1 MANPRRNSLA
11 NTNSNQSSIFANQ
24 TSTPTHANS
33 TSSRIIHFLKKP
45 HAFPFLL
52 SVFLFLTWL
61 SLKLQHSNSHFSPP
75 TPTLAR
81 AQQTLNHHDYEDDAK
96 AGLVRFPSGFPSPLA
111 KDTRGWMLDPISLA
125 LTHHLSGGAVTCASL
140 HLGEIRPGALRGNHR
155 HHTCNETLV
164 IWGAKTKYR
173 KFNSVHSALMGG
185 KKRKSNWQKRFAGA
199 MNGT

>member
-1 MANPRRNSLA
+1 MANPRRISLA
-11 NTNSNQSSIFANQ
+11 NTNNNQSSIFANQ

-61 SLKLQHSNSHFSPP
+61 SLKLQHSNSRFSPP

-81 AQQTLNHHDYEDDAK
+81 AQQTLNRHDYEDDAK

-125 LTHHLSGGAVTCASL
+125 LTHHLSGMPTVFPNAALDLSHHLFYLNAVK
-140 HLGEIRPGALRGNHR
+140 
-155 HHTCNETLV
+155 TLIGFKCRRDSNPV
-164 IWGAKTKYR
+164 PYSMTKDIT
-173 KFNSVHSALMGG
+173 S
-185 KKRKSNWQKRFAGA
+185 
-199 MNGT
+199 

>member
-11 NTNSNQSSIFANQ
+11 NTNNNQSSIFANQ

-61 SLKLQHSNSHFSPP
+61 SLKLQHTNSRFSP
-75 TPTLAR
+75 PTLAR
-81 AQQTLNHHDYEDDAK
+81 AQQTSNHHDHEDDAK

-125 LTHHLSGGAVTCASL
+125 LTHHLSGMSACCISKRSL
-140 HLGEIRPGALRGNHR
+140 GFIAFVFIIILIYGVCSTMLHNR
-155 HHTCNETLV
+155 
-164 IWGAKTKYR
+164 
-173 KFNSVHSALMGG
+173 
-185 KKRKSNWQKRFAGA
+185 RFYELIFYVCYLIC
-199 MNGT
+199 MSFCWF